1 METKSKRKR
10 PLNNL
15 SNLYEKQLQP
25 GRIGVYT
32 FTNNF
37 KLGEV
42 DITTSTF
49 HCVPRTSKNIFRNYT
64 GLGLNAELLSTY
76 RFEFIE
82 IPFEGKILKTKRV
95 KWLKEGIPS
104 AYSNSNVDQQIILP
118 LSKINFDEVAKK
130 VEVEQYEIF

>member
-1 METKSKRKR
+1 METKPKRKR

-15 SNLYEKQLQP
+15 SNLYEKKLQP
-25 GRIGVYT
+25 GRIGVFT

-37 KLGEV
+37 ELGKVEL
-42 DITTSTF
+42 TTSTF

-82 IPFEGKILKTKRV
+82 IPFEGKTLKTTRE

-104 AYSNSNVDQQIILP
+104 RYSNSNVDQQIILP
-118 LSKINFDEVAKK
+118 ISKINFDDIAEK

>member
-82 IPFEGKILKTKRV
+82 IPFEGKSLKTTRE
-95 KWLKEGIPS
+95 KWLKAGIPS
-104 AYSNSNVDQQIILP
+104 SYSNSNVDQQIILP
-118 LSKINFDEVAKK
+118 VSKINFDEITEK

>member
-10 PLNNL
+10 PLNSL

-32 FTNNF
+32 FTNTF

-42 DITTSTF
+42 DLTTSTF

-64 GLGLNAELLSTY
+64 GLGINAELLSTY

-82 IPFEGKILKTKRV
+82 IPFEGKTLKTTRE
-95 KWLKEGIPS
+95 KWLKAGIPS
-104 AYSNSNVDQQIILP
+104 SYSNSNVDQQIILP
-118 LSKINFDEVAKK
+118 ISKINFDEIAEK

>member
-1 METKSKRKR
+1 METKAKRKR
-10 PLNNL
+10 PLNHL

-32 FTNNF
+32 FVNNF

-42 DITTSTF
+42 DISTSTF
-49 HCVPRTSKNIFRNYT
+49 HCVPRTSKNIFRNYQ
-64 GLGLNAELLSTY
+64 GLGINAELLSTY

-82 IPFEGKILKTKRV
+82 ISFEGKTLKTTRE
-95 KWLKEGIPS
+95 KWLKDGIPS
-104 AYSNSNVDQQIILP
+104 AYSNSNIDQQIILP
-118 LSKINFDEVAKK
+118 LSKINFDDVAEK

>member
-1 METKSKRKR
+1 METKPKRKR

-32 FTNNF
+32 FTNNY

-82 IPFEGKILKTKRV
+82 IPFEGKTLKTTRE
-95 KWLKEGIPS
+95 KWLKAGIPS
-104 AYSNSNVDQQIILP
+104 SYSNSNVDQQIILP
-118 LSKINFDEVAKK
+118 ISKINFDEVAEK

>member
-1 METKSKRKR
+1 MDTKTKRV
-10 PLNNL
+10 LLGL

-42 DITTSTF
+42 DILYSTF
-49 HCVPRTSKNIFRNYT
+49 YCVARTCKNIFRNYA

-82 IPFEGKILKTKRV
+82 IPFEGRILKTTRE
-95 KWLKEGIPS
+95 KWLREGIPS

-118 LSKINFDEVAKK
+118 ISKINFEEVAAK